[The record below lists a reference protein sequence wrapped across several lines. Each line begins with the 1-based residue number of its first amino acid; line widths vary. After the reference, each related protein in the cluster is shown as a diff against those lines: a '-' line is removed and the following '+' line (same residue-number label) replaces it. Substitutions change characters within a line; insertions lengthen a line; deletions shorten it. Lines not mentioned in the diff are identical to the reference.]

1 MARRGLSGDVV
12 TTPQN
17 FALCK
22 EPQTGRSWDTRAK
35 EAAHVCIRIT
45 MDLGLNKAQIRTVM
59 MEADVSG
66 DGVIDYEEFVPIAV
80 DLVQVTIG
88 YYSNIEV

>member
-1 MARRGLSGDVV
+1 MDKA
-12 TTPQN
+12 
-17 FALCK
+17 
-22 EPQTGRSWDTRAK
+22 
-35 EAAHVCIRIT
+35 
-45 MDLGLNKAQIRTVM
+45 DLGLNKAQIRTVM